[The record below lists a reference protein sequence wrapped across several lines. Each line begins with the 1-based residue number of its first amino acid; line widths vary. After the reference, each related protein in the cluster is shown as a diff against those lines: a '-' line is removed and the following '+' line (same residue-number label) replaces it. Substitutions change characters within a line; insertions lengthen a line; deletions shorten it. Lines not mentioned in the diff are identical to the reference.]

1 MSNTKPRA
9 PQKLQIVIA
18 AGGKKKKS
26 PRSQLLSAI
35 MSETSGDTGEA
46 MAEAFSKGHT
56 EKLRGLLEDM
66 VESIVKKASK

>member
-1 MSNTKPRA
+1 MSSTKQRG
-9 PQKLQIVIA
+9 PQKLHIVIA
-18 AGGKKKKS
+18 GAKKKKS

-35 MSETSGDTGEA
+35 MSETSGDTGEE
-46 MAEAFSKGHT
+46 MANAFSRGHT